1 MYVCTHIH
9 SLTLRLL
16 WYINGTDMQALILSL
31 SLLHFVVP
39 LPCHNVCMCVSV
51 CLCRVT
57 TCVVHA
63 IYTHDS
69 WRRWEMLSMWC
80 GAQGGPNGGWGM
92 HVHVCDFCRFV
103 CVHID
108 IAKSPGAQHW
118 LAGGPREAA
127 KVKAKSSCEQ
137 RQWQRQRS
145 AARRATVATTTA
157 TIAQQQVHTTIKK
170 HIFVHNS
177 NNNNSNRG
185 TQNEHTHTHTYKTTK
200 ERAARCRRRTPETAA
215 ATATPTTD
223 KQHLYS
229 CTRQ

>member
-1 MYVCTHIH
+1 MHTYVHANIHMYVCTHIH

-80 GAQGGPNGGWGM
+80 GAQSGPNGGWGV

-145 AARRATVATTTA
+145 AARRASRQHS
-157 TIAQQQVHTTIKK
+157 QQQ
-170 HIFVHNS
+170 
-177 NNNNSNRG
+177 
-185 TQNEHTHTHTYKTTK
+185 Q
-200 ERAARCRRRTPETAA
+200 
-215 ATATPTTD
+215 
-223 KQHLYS
+223 Q
-229 CTRQ
+229 QQ